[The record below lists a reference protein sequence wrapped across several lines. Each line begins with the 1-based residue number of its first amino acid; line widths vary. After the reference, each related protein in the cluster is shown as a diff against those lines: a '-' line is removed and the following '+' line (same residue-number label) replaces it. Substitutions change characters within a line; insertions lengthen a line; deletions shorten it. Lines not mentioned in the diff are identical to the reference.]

1 MPWCHFRPNVYFCV
15 GPMKIFGYYLD
26 MIKDVILV
34 SQMIIIIGG
43 MEYIYKN
50 PTDFTSTV
58 SETL

>member
-1 MPWCHFRPNVYFCV
+1 M

-34 SQMIIIIGG
+34 SQMIILIGG
-43 MEYIYKN
+43 IEYIYKN

>member
-1 MPWCHFRPNVYFCV
+1 M

-34 SQMIIIIGG
+34 SQMIILIGG
-43 MEYIYKN
+43 IEYIYTN
-50 PTDFTSTV
+50 PTKFTSTV